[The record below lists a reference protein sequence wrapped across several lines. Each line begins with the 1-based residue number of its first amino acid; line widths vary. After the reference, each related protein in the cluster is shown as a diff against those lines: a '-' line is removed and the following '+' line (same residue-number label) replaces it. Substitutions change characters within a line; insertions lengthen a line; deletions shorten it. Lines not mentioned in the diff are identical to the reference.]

1 MPIFRSVSPISGNSN
16 QYFDANLRL
25 SSEVSKLTPMIV
37 AFFAAYSFER
47 SRNPVPS
54 AVHPGVSAFG

>member
-1 MPIFRSVSPISGNSN
+1 MPIFRSVSPISGNPN
-16 QYFDANLRL
+16 QYFAANFRF
-25 SSEVSKLTPMIV
+25 SSDVSKLTPMIV
-37 AFFAAYSFER
+37 AFFFLYSSVR

>member
-1 MPIFRSVSPISGNSN
+1 MPIFRSVSPISGKPN
-16 QYFDANLRL
+16 QYFEANFWF

-37 AFFAAYSFER
+37 AFFAAYSFAR